1 MIRESPTRWLRALAG
16 LFVLV
21 VAGRS
26 LQQHSGDF
34 ALRPIQWHLD
44 PLAMFASLGLILVS
58 FLCLALSW
66 RSVAHGW
73 RQAVSVVAAT
83 RAWALTNLARYRPSH
98 GASVPRMAAI
108 AERAGVG
115 ASFAVTAAVVP
126 RLITLASAAAV
137 ASGLYVL
144 NRMDASLP
152 SVLIGCLTVAGSLAA
167 AVLLTS
173 SDVAWRISVIIRR
186 PNAIRPLE
194 PDALGVSTLLD
205 IAGFL
210 AQGAALRFLAVGL
223 MEATNLTW
231 WVATGSVA
239 AAYVVGRLIPVLT
252 SGFLVREA
260 VLFLLLQGTVGTGAA
275 LVLSLVWRAVLTLIE
290 VGAALPFLPTRSD
303 TRDAT

>member
-1 MIRESPTRWLRALAG
+1 MRESPTRWLRALAG
-16 LFVLV
+16 LVVLV

-26 LQQHSGDF
+26 AQQHAGDF
-34 ALRPIQWHLD
+34 ALRPIHWHLE
-44 PLAMFASLGLILVS
+44 PLALLASLGLTLVS

-66 RSVAHGW
+66 RSVALGW
-73 RQAVSVVAAT
+73 RQAVSVVSAI

-98 GASVPRMAAI
+98 GAAVLRMAAI
-108 AERAGVG
+108 AEQAGV
-115 ASFAVTAAVVP
+115 SETFAVTAAVVP
-126 RLITLASAAAV
+126 RLITLASASAV

-167 AVLLTS
+167 AVLLSS
-173 SDVAWRISVIIRR
+173 SDVAWRISVAIRR

-205 IAGFL
+205 IGGFL
-210 AQGAALRFLAVGL
+210 AQGAALRFLAIG
-223 MEATNLTW
+223 MMDASSLTW

-239 AAYVVGRLIPVLT
+239 AAYVVGRLVPVLT
-252 SGFLVREA
+252 SGFPVREA

-275 LVLSLVWRAVLTLIE
+275 LVLSLVWRGVLTLIE
-290 VGAALPFLPTRSD
+290 IGAALPFLPTRSD

>member
-1 MIRESPTRWLRALAG
+1 MIHEPPTRWLRAIAG
-16 LFVLV
+16 LVV
-21 VAGRS
+21 VAVAGRS
-26 LQQHSGDF
+26 LLQHADDF
-34 ALRPIQWHLD
+34 AARPIQWHVE
-44 PLAMFASLGLILVS
+44 PLALLASLGLILLS

-73 RQAVSVVAAT
+73 RQAVSVRAAI
-83 RAWALTNLARYRPSH
+83 RAWALTNWARYRPSH
-98 GASVPRMAAI
+98 GAAVLRMAAI
-108 AERAGVG
+108 AQQAGIG
-115 ASFAVTAAVVP
+115 ESFAVTAAVVP
-126 RLITLASAAAV
+126 RLITLASASAV

-144 NRMDASLP
+144 NRMDASMP

-173 SDVAWRISVIIRR
+173 SDVAWRISVVIRR

-210 AQGAALRFLAVGL
+210 AQGAALRFLAVG
-223 MEATNLTW
+223 MMAGTTLTW

-239 AAYVVGRLIPVLT
+239 AAYVVGRLVPVLT
-252 SGFLVREA
+252 SGFPVREA

-275 LVLSLVWRAVLTLIE
+275 VALSLLWRAALTVVE
-290 VGAALPFLPTRSD
+290 VAAAVPFLPTRSD

>member
-1 MIRESPTRWLRALAG
+1 MRESPTRWMRALAG
-16 LFVLV
+16 LVVLG

-26 LQQHSGDF
+26 LQQHAGDF
-34 ALRPIQWHLD
+34 TLRPIQWHFN
-44 PLAMFASLGLILVS
+44 PLALMASLGLILLS

-73 RQAVSVVAAT
+73 RQAVSVVAAM

-108 AERAGVG
+108 AEQAGVG

-126 RLITLASAAAV
+126 RLITLASASAV

-152 SVLIGCLTVAGSLAA
+152 SVVIGCLTVASSLAA

-186 PNAIRPLE
+186 PDAIRPLE

-210 AQGAALRFLAVGL
+210 AQGAALRFLAAGL

-275 LVLSLVWRAVLTLIE
+275 LVLSLLWRGVLTLIE
-290 VGAALPFLPTRSD
+290 VGAAVPFLPTRSEA
-303 TRDAT
+303 RDPI